1 MKAQK
6 LSLLPTSMT
15 NKSLTF
21 RQGLVFILSNFK
33 IGWWAGN
40 SIQSIITHPTN
51 INYLSRLTIY
61 SASDLLDNI
70 STARDYAADLTDNTH
85 SFRFYAAILLVNSIV
100 LGCYPALLTVKPGR

>member
-40 SIQSIITHPTN
+40 SIKPIITHPTN
-51 INYLSRLTIY
+51 IDYLSRLTMEL
-61 SASDLLDNI
+61 SRERRLERRRRASGVRRLLRLVGEAGTLI
-70 STARDYAADLTDNTH
+70 GFPSTNSYHQPAQ
-85 SFRFYAAILLVNSIV
+85 LLID
-100 LGCYPALLTVKPGR
+100 